1 MTPYLQPNAQQENF
15 NFALCRTR
23 VVIEQTFG
31 ILKSRFQCL
40 KGMRMRP
47 ERCAEVVLTC
57 AILHNIATIRNEY
70 QPVVIE
76 DQIINQGEG
85 NAGQDGVAVRNNLA
99 RNHFNSKLYTKISKL
114 EYILTPQLPSSF
126 WLYQASAYQLE
137 ALELPGSN
145 V

>member
-1 MTPYLQPNAQQENF
+1 MTPYLQLNAQQEYF

-31 ILKSRFQCL
+31 ILKSCFQCL

-47 ERCAEVVLTC
+47 ERSSEVVFTC

-70 QPVVIE
+70 QPVLIK
-76 DQIINQGEG
+76 DQLINQGDG
-85 NAGQDGVAVRNNLA
+85 NAGQDGAAIRDNLA
-99 RNHFNSKLYTKISKL
+99 RNHF
-114 EYILTPQLPSSF
+114 LTVCFLLKSSSF
-126 WLYQASAYQLE
+126 FNLAIS
-137 ALELPGSN
+137 SFSFS